1 MSNPDWTEAPEG
13 ATHWDSRGDC
23 FCTEFGWWNR
33 GEYQEG
39 KTPQWGTDRHTPRP
53 VGPPSNDWVDGWPP
67 VGFHGECRWGS
78 SVEWFECVVIPVGQ
92 VVVQGSAGNW
102 NVVDDI
108 KSYGYEFQELHLKPQ
123 TEQAQTVET
132 GMAWDGIGWPPIG
145 KECIFIS
152 DDDRECIVVPVA
164 YFENSV
170 VFAAGDDYHF
180 SYDGCCNLACFRAL
194 PSKKEKDERE
204 DLENFV
210 ELAIASGLKPKGIV
224 NGMIEKGY
232 RLVKG

>member
-123 TEQAQTVET
+123 TVET
-132 GMAWDGIGWPPIG
+132 GMAWGGIGWPPIG

-152 DDDRECIVVPVA
+152 DDDRECT
-164 YFENSV
+164 ESV
-170 VFAAGDDYHF
+170 LLFRLHILKIQ
-180 SYDGCCNLACFRAL
+180 SYL
-194 PSKKEKDERE
+194 
-204 DLENFV
+204 
-210 ELAIASGLKPKGIV
+210 
-224 NGMIEKGY
+224 
-232 RLVKG
+232 RLVTTTTFRMMDAAI

>member
-1 MSNPDWTEAPEG
+1 MSNPDWTGAPTEASHYDTY
-13 ATHWDSRGDC
+13 ANC
-23 FCTEFGWWNR
+23 FCDVNGWWQLGR
-33 GEYQEG
+33 YQVLKNQNE
-39 KTPQWGTDRHTPRP
+39 WGTSRYTSRP
-53 VGPPSNDWVDGWPP
+53 TEPTQSDWVDGWPP

-123 TEQAQTVET
+123 TVET

-152 DDDRECIVVPVA
+152 DDDRECT
-164 YFENSV
+164 ESV
-170 VFAAGDDYHF
+170 LLFRLHILKIQSYLRLGDDYHF

-204 DLENFV
+204 DLEN
-210 ELAIASGLKPKGIV
+210 L
-224 NGMIEKGY
+224 
-232 RLVKG
+232 